1 MLVSKVKEEDLTFE
15 VIDRLL
21 FKDLVDTGENVDCII
36 VLGSIK
42 AAQYRVPVAV
52 DAYKTGRTNKIMLC
66 GGALRD
72 FPDGKCSESEQM
84 YKAALEY
91 VVEKYD
97 MDFNV
102 VGFGKRSVAYEI
114 YQY

>member
-1 MLVSKVKEEDLTFE
+1 MELNKVMETVIDDINNTFDGMLVAEFKNDL
-15 VIDRLL
+15 
-21 FKDLVDTGENVDCII
+21 LVLTLSTRKHIEPWQLD
-36 VLGSIK
+36 
-42 AAQYRVPVAV
+42 
-52 DAYKTGRTNKIMLC
+52 
-66 GGALRD
+66 
-72 FPDGKCSESEQM
+72 EQLSG
-84 YKAALEY
+84 ALEY

>member
-1 MLVSKVKEEDLTFE
+1 MELSKVMETVIEDINTTFDGMLVAEFKNDLLILTLSTRKHIE
-15 VIDRLL
+15 PWQLD
-21 FKDLVDTGENVDCII
+21 
-36 VLGSIK
+36 
-42 AAQYRVPVAV
+42 
-52 DAYKTGRTNKIMLC
+52 
-66 GGALRD
+66 
-72 FPDGKCSESEQM
+72 EQLSG
-84 YKAALEY
+84 ALEY

>member
-1 MLVSKVKEEDLTFE
+1 MELNKMMEVVIDDLNDTFDGMLVAEFKNDL
-15 VIDRLL
+15 
-21 FKDLVDTGENVDCII
+21 LVLTLSTRKHIEPWQLD
-36 VLGSIK
+36 
-42 AAQYRVPVAV
+42 
-52 DAYKTGRTNKIMLC
+52 
-66 GGALRD
+66 
-72 FPDGKCSESEQM
+72 EQLSG
-84 YKAALEY
+84 ALEY

>member
-1 MLVSKVKEEDLTFE
+1 MFLRPQRSTILRMRGQILMELNKVMEVVIDDLNNTFDGMLVAEFKNDLLILTLSTRKHIE
-15 VIDRLL
+15 PWQLD
-21 FKDLVDTGENVDCII
+21 
-36 VLGSIK
+36 
-42 AAQYRVPVAV
+42 
-52 DAYKTGRTNKIMLC
+52 
-66 GGALRD
+66 
-72 FPDGKCSESEQM
+72 EQLSG
-84 YKAALEY
+84 ALEY

>member
-1 MLVSKVKEEDLTFE
+1 MRGHDIMELNKVIEV
-15 VIDRLL
+15 VIDDLNNTFDGMFVAEFKNDLL
-21 FKDLVDTGENVDCII
+21 
-36 VLGSIK
+36 VLTLSTRKHIEPW
-42 AAQYRVPVAV
+42 QL
-52 DAYKTGRTNKIMLC
+52 D
-66 GGALRD
+66 
-72 FPDGKCSESEQM
+72 EQLSG
-84 YKAALEY
+84 ALEY

>member
-1 MLVSKVKEEDLTFE
+1 MRGHDIMELNKVMETVIEDINNTFDGMLVAEFKNDL
-15 VIDRLL
+15 
-21 FKDLVDTGENVDCII
+21 LVLTLSTRKHIEPWQLD
-36 VLGSIK
+36 
-42 AAQYRVPVAV
+42 
-52 DAYKTGRTNKIMLC
+52 
-66 GGALRD
+66 
-72 FPDGKCSESEQM
+72 EQLSG
-84 YKAALEY
+84 ALEY

>member
-1 MLVSKVKEEDLTFE
+1 MELSKVMEVVIDDLNNTFDGMLVAEFKNDLLILTLSTRKHIE
-15 VIDRLL
+15 PWQLD
-21 FKDLVDTGENVDCII
+21 
-36 VLGSIK
+36 
-42 AAQYRVPVAV
+42 
-52 DAYKTGRTNKIMLC
+52 
-66 GGALRD
+66 
-72 FPDGKCSESEQM
+72 EQLSG
-84 YKAALEY
+84 ALEY

>member
-1 MLVSKVKEEDLTFE
+1 MELNKVMETVIEDINNTFDGMLIAEFKNDL
-15 VIDRLL
+15 
-21 FKDLVDTGENVDCII
+21 LVLTLSTRKHVEPWQLD
-36 VLGSIK
+36 
-42 AAQYRVPVAV
+42 
-52 DAYKTGRTNKIMLC
+52 
-66 GGALRD
+66 
-72 FPDGKCSESEQM
+72 EQLSG
-84 YKAALEY
+84 ALEY

>member
-1 MLVSKVKEEDLTFE
+1 MRGHDIMELNKMMEV
-15 VIDRLL
+15 VIDDLNEVFGGMLIAEFKNDLL
-21 FKDLVDTGENVDCII
+21 ILTLSTRKHIEPWQLD
-36 VLGSIK
+36 
-42 AAQYRVPVAV
+42 
-52 DAYKTGRTNKIMLC
+52 
-66 GGALRD
+66 
-72 FPDGKCSESEQM
+72 EQLSG
-84 YKAALEY
+84 ALEY

>member
-1 MLVSKVKEEDLTFE
+1 MRGHDIMELNKVMEV
-15 VIDRLL
+15 VIDDLNNTFDGMLIAEFKNDLL
-21 FKDLVDTGENVDCII
+21 
-36 VLGSIK
+36 VLTLSTRKHIEPW
-42 AAQYRVPVAV
+42 QL
-52 DAYKTGRTNKIMLC
+52 D
-66 GGALRD
+66 
-72 FPDGKCSESEQM
+72 EQLSG
-84 YKAALEY
+84 ALEY